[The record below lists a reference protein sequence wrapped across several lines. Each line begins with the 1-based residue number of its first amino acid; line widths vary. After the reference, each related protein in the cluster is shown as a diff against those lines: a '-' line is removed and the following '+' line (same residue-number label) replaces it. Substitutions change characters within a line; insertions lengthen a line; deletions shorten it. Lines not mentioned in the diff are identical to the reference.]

1 MGDFNQAIGK
11 GCRAPRNLQ
20 VKLREAF
27 PPSMAFTTAD
37 LEFHGRKSID
47 HMVLSEDLAVE
58 SLDAISNVEEG
69 IRLSDHFGVAA
80 SVSGGQP

>member
-1 MGDFNQAIGK
+1 MGDFNQVVGK
-11 GCRAPRNLQ
+11 GCRAPQNLQ
-20 VKLREAF
+20 AKLREAF
-27 PPSMAFTTAD
+27 PPSMAFATVD
-37 LEFHGRKSID
+37 LEFQGRKSID

-80 SVSGGQP
+80 DVSARQS